1 MNKLVVILNED
12 NRTLDTVIQVC
23 EYDEKFPPLL
33 SAVTQEW
40 RNAEEDVEYYD
51 LLCRRASEAGYKIL
65 FPEFMTYAC

>member
-1 MNKLVVILNED
+1 MDKLVVILNED

-33 SAVTQEW
+33 SAVTQGW
-40 RNAEEDVEYYD
+40 RADWEFYD

>member
-1 MNKLVVILNED
+1 MDKLVVILNED

-33 SAVTQEW
+33 SAVRQ
-40 RNAEEDVEYYD
+40 VENYD